1 MTHHIYSYQQL
12 QLKSIARL
20 KQIYS
25 EIGCC
30 VEVMDKRCKDSWI
43 NAIIT
48 HQSTQLEKVDEQSIA
63 QAQLNDYIAAQA
75 QAVAPEELRTVEIS
89 FFDHEYYAGNKLIA
103 AITYDH
109 NDFVTQPWVVMV
121 GDEEKF
127 RANTWAKC
135 HRYIEWHHQD
145 GTLNEP
151 KEEGVQDAGSCFEAG
166 EQGVGSGGETSPHL
180 PAPCSLSS
188 SPCTTG
194 NEIMVQIFDE
204 CEKHGLEL
212 LDDGI
217 YYNDVKLGE
226 VGYTDSVWWF
236 IRACSESQQ
245 KIACDSVG
253 DAVHRCKAAC
263 RQTSLSVEESAECE
277 KLLDLPFELLTSQD
291 WQRLLDY
298 EPHQEPVAA

>member
-1 MTHHIYSYQQL
+1 MTHPTYSYQQL

-63 QAQLNDYIAAQA
+63 QAELNDYIAAQA
-75 QAVAPEELRTVEIS
+75 NAMSDDKPLRIYAPEELRTVEIS
-89 FFDHEYYAGNKLIA
+89 FYDHEYYAGDELIA
-103 AITYDH
+103 AISYDH
-109 NDFVTQPWVVMV
+109 TDFATQPWVVMV
-121 GDEEKF
+121 GSEEKF

-135 HRYIEWHHQD
+135 HRYIQWHHQD
-145 GTLNEP
+145 GTLDEP
-151 KEEGVQDAGSCFEAG
+151 KEEGVQGAGSRG
-166 EQGVGSGGETSPHL
+166 ERFSPML
-180 PAPCSLSS
+180 PVPCSLSS
-188 SPCTTG
+188 SVCTTG

-204 CEKHGLEL
+204 CEKYGLEL

-217 YYNDVKLGE
+217 YHNDMKLGE
-226 VGYTDSVWWF
+226 VGCTQGKWWV
-236 IRACSESQQ
+236 IRAGGNQER
-245 KIACDSVG
+245 IPCDSAM
-253 DAVHRCKAAC
+253 DAVRKCKAAC